1 MHIHNNLM
9 HIHFQEKDKY
19 SRLCCKTIG
28 RDRLF
33 KDCTAQLFH
42 NTETVKEDMNYT
54 QSINSM
60 PVTLVEFYATW
71 CPHCRNMMPVVAQV
85 KEQLD
90 GKAAIVQIDV
100 DKNQETADN
109 AGVEVYPTFILYK
122 DGKEVWRNRG
132 EISGKDLQA
141 EITSRL

>member
-1 MHIHNNLM
+1 M
-9 HIHFQEKDKY
+9 D
-19 SRLCCKTIG
+19 
-28 RDRLF
+28 
-33 KDCTAQLFH
+33 
-42 NTETVKEDMNYT
+42 YT

-71 CPHCRNMMPVVAQV
+71 CSHCRNMMPVVAQV
-85 KEQLD
+85 KKQLD

-100 DKNQETADN
+100 DKNPETADN

-122 DGKEVWRNRG
+122 DGKEVWRNKG
-132 EISGKDLQA
+132 EIDGKTLLA